1 MLGVSAMYRMLCLT
15 IAVLAVVL
23 VTLPTAASAQVPAT
37 QVQLTEKNVEGLIA
51 AQKEMWAL
59 AEKMRGG
66 GAVVLS
72 QASGKDRVERNAIVK
87 KYGFRD
93 YAEYEAVAIN
103 ISMVMAAIDPQT
115 KEYADPQTA
124 IKKEI
129 DDVRTDSTIPNKQKK
144 QLLAELHEALK
155 SSPSVQFPTNIELVR
170 KYYDKIDVVI
180 ISANDGEPSSSVVRT
195 ISE

>member
-1 MLGVSAMYRMLCLT
+1 MYRMLCLT
-15 IAVLAVVL
+15 IAALAVVL
-23 VTLPTAASAQVPAT
+23 VTLPTSASAQVPAT
-37 QVQLTEKNVEGLIA
+37 QIQLTEKNVEGFIA
-51 AQKEMWAL
+51 AQKEMWTL

-66 GAVVLS
+66 DAVVLS
-72 QASGKDRVERNAIVK
+72 QAKGKSRVERDAIVK
-87 KYGFRD
+87 KYGYRD

-115 KEYADPQTA
+115 KEYADPQAA

-129 DDVRTDSTIPNKQKK
+129 DDVRTDRTIPNNQKK

-155 SSPSVQFPTNIELVR
+155 SAPSVQFPSNIELVR
-170 KYYDKIDVVI
+170 KYYDKIDVMI
-180 ISANDGEPSSSVVRT
+180 ISANDGEASSSVVRT

>member
-1 MLGVSAMYRMLCLT
+1 MYRMLCLT
-15 IAVLAVVL
+15 IAALAVVL
-23 VTLPTAASAQVPAT
+23 VTLPTSASAQVLAT
-37 QVQLTEKNVEGLIA
+37 QIQLAEKHVEGFIA

-59 AEKMRGG
+59 EEKMRGG
-66 GAVVLS
+66 GTVVLS
-72 QASGKDRVERNAIVK
+72 QASGKYRVERDAIVK

-93 YAEYEAVAIN
+93 YAEYETVAIN

-129 DDVRTDSTIPNKQKK
+129 DDVRADRTIPNKQKK
-144 QLLAELHEALK
+144 QLLAELQEALK
-155 SSPSVQFPTNIELVR
+155 SVPSVQFPTNIELVR

-180 ISANDGEPSSSVVRT
+180 ISANDAEPSSRVVRT

>member
-1 MLGVSAMYRMLCLT
+1 MSAMYRMLCLT
-15 IAVLAVVL
+15 IASLAIVL
-23 VTLPTAASAQVPAT
+23 VTLPTSASAQVPAT
-37 QVQLTEKNVEGLIA
+37 QIQLAEKNVEGFIA

-59 AEKMRGG
+59 AEKMQGGG
-66 GAVVLS
+66 GAVVLR
-72 QASGKDRVERNAIVK
+72 QASGKYRMERDAIVK

-103 ISMVMAAIDPQT
+103 ISMVMAAIDPRT

-129 DDVRTDSTIPNKQKK
+129 DDVSTDRTIPNKQKK

-155 SSPSVQFPTNIELVR
+155 SAPSVQFPTNIELVR
-170 KYYDKIDVVI
+170 KYYDKIDVVT
-180 ISANDGEPSSSVVRT
+180 ISANDGEPSSRVVRT